1 MMSDA
6 PVDVPPRSGENGDLV
21 SIARIARPHG
31 LRGEVVADL
40 LTDFPERFGDLDSV
54 RLRLASGA
62 TAAWQVEWARPHKD
76 RVLLKFLGVDDVEQA
91 GMLRGAVLLVT
102 RDELVP
108 LPADRYYDFDLV
120 GCEVVIKSAGSAGS
134 GESEGSGEPVGRV
147 SGVEH
152 FGAAPLLVVVTVENR
167 EHLIPLAASICVEV
181 DIARKRIVVD
191 PPEGLLD

>member
-1 MMSDA
+1 MSDA
-6 PVDVPPRSGENGDLV
+6 PEDVPPRSGENGDLV

-91 GMLRGAVLLVT
+91 GMLRAAVLLVT

-120 GCEVVIKSAGSAGS
+120 GCEVVIKSA
-134 GESEGSGEPVGRV
+134 GSGEPVGRV

-191 PPEGLLD
+191 